1 MAKRNRRHHG
11 VSLFSSRV
19 MLTVSVTF
27 VLLLL
32 ATTAV
37 IGIASRRVIDTIRS
51 EIGFVVVISE
61 NASEAEINSLKKLFN
76 NAPYTASY
84 TYASPDQVMESWLEM
99 TGVDESGDSP
109 ELFDVNPFLPEINVN
124 VKADYASAD
133 SLDKITTHIASL
145 PAVEKAIA
153 HTDLVSDISS
163 TINNVTL
170 ILLAVACALLIISLV
185 LINNTVRLS
194 IYSRRFLIHTMK
206 LVGATDGFI
215 RRPFVRDN
223 VVNGLIAGL
232 GADLLLALLLAYAY
246 NVDPSA
252 VDAFSWV
259 DYAAVAGATVVTG
272 IIVCVMTAIFSTNT
286 HLRQSYDEMFRY

>member
-37 IGIASRRVIDTIRS
+37 IGVASRRVIDTIRS

-84 TYASPDQVMESWLEM
+84 TYASPEQVMDNWIAM

-133 SLDKITTHIASL
+133 SLEKITGHIASL
-145 PAVEKAIA
+145 PAVDKAIA

-215 RRPFVRDN
+215 RRPFVKDN
-223 VVNGLIAGL
+223 IVNGLVAGL
-232 GADLLLALLLAYAY
+232 GADILLALLLAYAY

-252 VDAFSWV
+252 IDAFSWI
-259 DYAAVAGATVVTG
+259 DYAIIAGATVVTG

-286 HLRQSYDEMFRY
+286 HLRQSYDDMFRY